1 MQEKKLER
9 WAVEYAKA
17 HEAMLLKWVCPG
29 PSGVPDRILI
39 KHNCEVLF
47 IEFKSPAGKLTPLQK
62 IWQMRL
68 PRYHV
73 IRTREEFE
81 ALL

>member
-9 WAVEYAKA
+9 WAVEYARA

-29 PSGVPDRILI
+29 HNGVPDRILI
-39 KHNCEVLF
+39 KHSGEVLF
-47 IEFKSPAGKLTPLQK
+47 LEFKAPAGKLTPLQTVWK
-62 IWQMRL
+62 KRL

-73 IRTREEFE
+73 IKTREEFE
-81 ALL
+81 DLI